1 MEQMSCTAR
10 FIRPFVRLLASYPEQ
25 EALRL
30 ERVRNIDP
38 DARVSL
44 HLAYDTVG
52 VWVKRTGDAD
62 LGLKAGRNTCVG
74 SAGALEFAMRSA
86 NTLREAIA
94 LGQRYHAMLSDAL
107 VPRLELSAD
116 TALIRLDHSV
126 TWARAIADFTMAAWY
141 RNHVRMLASEPGSV
155 ECLFMHEAPDDLR
168 EYKLSFDNASLK
180 FGAECYG
187 FRLAAPLIDQ
197 PLASGD
203 PLLHALHCEHLEGR
217 HSNMNGTPSAALRVR
232 ELLASELRHG
242 RPTATAVARRM
253 NISRRTLVRHLERES
268 TCFTA
273 QLDALRHQ
281 LALGLVAAP
290 ELQIKQV
297 TELLGFSHV
306 QGFHRAFRR
315 WTGQTPSQFR
325 EAAVR
330 HNRSMAVEPPAKA

>member
-1 MEQMSCTAR
+1 
-10 FIRPFVRLLASYPEQ
+10 V
-25 EALRL
+25 
-30 ERVRNIDP
+30 
-38 DARVSL
+38 
-44 HLAYDTVG
+44 
-52 VWVKRTGDAD
+52 
-62 LGLKAGRNTCVG
+62 
-74 SAGALEFAMRSA
+74 
-86 NTLREAIA
+86 
-94 LGQRYHAMLSDAL
+94 
-107 VPRLELSAD
+107 
-116 TALIRLDHSV
+116 
-126 TWARAIADFTMAAWY
+126 WY
-141 RNHVRMLASEPGSV
+141 RNHVRLLAAEVGSV

-168 EYKLSFDNASLK
+168 EYRLSFDHATLK
-180 FGAECYG
+180 FGADCYG
-187 FRLAAPLIDQ
+187 FRLAASLVDQ

-217 HSNMNGTPSAALRVR
+217 HSSMNGTPSAALRVR

-273 QLDALRHQ
+273 QLDTLRHQ

-330 HNRSMAVEPPAKA
+330 HSRAPQAEPPAKV